1 MDIQTLVAILCVL
14 AAVFFMGRK
23 AYDALR
29 RGSGGCGCG
38 CSCGKVKAGQC
49 ASSNGAGQPDGRQGP
64 RP

>member
-1 MDIQTLVAILCVL
+1 MDTQTLVAILCVL

-49 ASSNGAGQPDGRQGP
+49 APSNGAGQPDGRQGP